1 MKRDLGANVNNE
13 KVDSVLGNNVDRQIV
28 VGALSL
34 LPTAIISINIAKR
47 LS

>member
-1 MKRDLGANVNNE
+1 MKGDLGADVDNE

-28 VGALSL
+28 VGTLSL
-34 LPTAIISINIAKR
+34 PTTAIISINIAKR

>member
-1 MKRDLGANVNNE
+1 MNNE

-34 LPTAIISINIAKR
+34 LPTVIISINIAKR